1 LLKLQCIC
9 IYFLHLELCN
19 AMPKPKIKRQVG
31 KNNISRQE
39 IPFKTSYGQHILK
52 NPLIVNSIIEK
63 AAIKQG
69 DTIFEVGPGTGNLT
83 VKLLEKARKAKCY
96 FIYLFFTLFL
106 FYIFKVV
113 ACEIDY
119 RLAAELT
126 KRVQGSALQSKL
138 EILPGDALKVQWP
151 FFDVCVAN
159 LPFQIS
165 SPFVFRLL
173 LHRPPFR
180 CAVLMFQKEFAQRL
194 VAKPGDRL
202 YCRLSVNV
210 QLLAKVN
217 AVIKVGRNNFR
228 PPPKVDATVVR
239 FELKMP
245 PPPID
250 FQEWDGLLRIA
261 FLRKNKSLSSAFKFK
276 KVLDMLDK
284 NYRVHC
290 SVNNI
295 KIEDDFNVKS
305 EVYRILNE
313 KNFQDCRARSMT
325 IDDFLILLEAFN
337 SAGFHFR

>member
-9 IYFLHLELCN
+9 IYFLHLEFCN

-83 VKLLEKARKAKCY
+83 VKLLEKARKAKS
-96 FIYLFFTLFL
+96 
-106 FYIFKVV
+106 
-113 ACEIDY
+113 CEIDY

>member
-1 LLKLQCIC
+1 
-9 IYFLHLELCN
+9 
-19 AMPKPKIKRQVG
+19 MPKPKIKRRIG
-31 KNNISRQE
+31 KSNISRQE
-39 IPFKTSYGQHILK
+39 IPFKTTYGQHILK

-83 VKLLEKARKAKCY
+83 VKLLEKARKAK
-96 FIYLFFTLFL
+96 
-106 FYIFKVV
+106 
-113 ACEIDY
+113 
-119 RLAAELT
+119 
-126 KRVQGSALQSKL
+126 ALQSKL

-180 CAVLMFQKEFAQRL
+180 CAVLMFQKEFAERL

-217 AVIKVGRNNFR
+217 AVIRVGRNNFR

-250 FQEWDGLLRIA
+250 FQVCTLIYFLLVLHNLFQEWDGLLRIA

-313 KNFQDCRARSMT
+313 KNFQDCRARTMT

>member
-1 LLKLQCIC
+1 
-9 IYFLHLELCN
+9 
-19 AMPKPKIKRQVG
+19 MPKPKIKRHIG
-31 KNNISRQE
+31 KSNISRQE
-39 IPFKTSYGQHILK
+39 IPFKTTYGQHILK

-83 VKLLEKARKAKCY
+83 
-96 FIYLFFTLFL
+96 
-106 FYIFKVV
+106 VV

-180 CAVLMFQKEFAQRL
+180 CAVLMFQKEFAERL

-217 AVIKVGRNNFR
+217 AVIRVGRNNFR

-250 FQEWDGLLRIA
+250 FQVCTLIYFLLVLHNLFQEWDGLLRIA

-313 KNFQDCRARSMT
+313 KNFQDCRARTMT